1 MSKSKTNPFLELLY
15 SLHNHITI
23 INGSKIFA
31 GFMII
36 LLNISS
42 RFVSIKLSKTMESYL
57 RHSFSKHLLAF
68 TVAWMGTRDIYSA
81 TIITVI
87 FVIFVEFFFNE
98 ESHLCCLP
106 ETFTTE
112 HLKKLEEN
120 KGSVITPEDVK
131 KAKELLEKAKTQG
144 LA

>member
-1 MSKSKTNPFLELLY
+1 MPSNPFVKFMN
-15 SLHNHITI
+15 SIHNNISA
-23 INGSKIFA
+23 INSSKFFA

-81 TIITVI
+81 LIITLI
-87 FVIFVEFFFNE
+87 FVIFVEFLFNE
-98 ESHLCCLP
+98 DSHLCCLP
-106 ETFTTE
+106 ESFTTE

-120 KGSVITPEDVK
+120 KDSTISPEDVK

-144 LA
+144 LV